1 MKVQPVVKRD
11 TLRLAVG
18 MVAPVV
24 LTVLGFWGAGR
35 LDYTVVL
42 GALLGYLVTVGNF
55 FLLALKN
62 FFLIIF
68 FCRSQIGLR

>member
-24 LTVLGFWGAGR
+24 LTVLAFGARAGW
-35 LDYTVVL
+35 
-42 GALLGYLVTVGNF
+42 
-55 FLLALKN
+55 
-62 FFLIIF
+62 IIQSCWARCWAIWSRWAIS
-68 FCRSQIGLR
+68 FCWR

>member
-1 MKVQPVVKRD
+1 MKKVGKRMKVQPVVKRD

-35 LDYTVVL
+35 LD
-42 GALLGYLVTVGNF
+42 
-55 FLLALKN
+55 
-62 FFLIIF
+62 
-68 FCRSQIGLR
+68 